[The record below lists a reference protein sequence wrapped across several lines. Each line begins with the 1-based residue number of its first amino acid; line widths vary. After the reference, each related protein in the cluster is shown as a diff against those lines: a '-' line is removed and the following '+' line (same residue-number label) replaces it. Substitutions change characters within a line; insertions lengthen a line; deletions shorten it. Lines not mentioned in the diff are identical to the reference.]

1 MVFFLFGVDMNV
13 VVSKPEPDFLP
24 GVMFKYNQDVNETA
38 FEGGWGVSM
47 LRLVFWVLVGLLIS
61 GCSTSGQN
69 PRWYGNE
76 SSSNFRVP
84 VDSELVLNRELI
96 VVPRSQRVFF
106 QRGRVLARHHEVNRF
121 QPWCVLRLDRSRD
134 IEVRI
139 TPEEF
144 AIHDVRRQYLNRV
157 ALLGPIQVAQRR
169 TPGGTSAA
177 YEVVASL
184 MELRSER
191 QPDVANLACTR
202 WRRPTNTFHVTIRNI
217 RETLGDVF
225 SLELASR
232 DSLGLEH

>member
-1 MVFFLFGVDMNV
+1 MVFFLFGVDTNV
-13 VVSKPEPDFLP
+13 IAGKPEPDFLP
-24 GVMFKYNQDVNETA
+24 SLMFKYNQDVNKTA
-38 FEGGWGVSM
+38 FEGGWEVSM
-47 LRLVFWVLVGLLIS
+47 LRSVFWILVGLLIS

-106 QRGRVLARHHEVNRF
+106 QRGRVLARHHEVNRY
-121 QPWCVLRLDRSRD
+121 QPWCVLRLDRRRD
-134 IEVRI
+134 VEVRI
-139 TPEEF
+139 TPDEF
-144 AIHDVRRQYLNRV
+144 AIRDVRRQYLNRV

-169 TPGGTSAA
+169 RTGTSAA
-177 YEVVASL
+177 YEVFASL

-202 WRRPTNTFHVTIRNI
+202 WRRPTNSFHVTIRNI